1 MVIYICREKVDFIMH
16 RQSSAELN
24 KGSAVSLKACV
35 DFHRLS
41 LNSGTSDGGG
51 RKGGGVRIPQYRT
64 W

>member
-1 MVIYICREKVDFIMH
+1 MH

-41 LNSGTSDGGG
+41 LNSGTSDGLMNYVALP
-51 RKGGGVRIPQYRT
+51 K
-64 W
+64 